1 MKNKFYFLL
10 LFISLAIFSNN
21 VLGQEYEEKSRAD
34 KLAAAKKVNS
44 RGLALKNADTTW
56 TWLSAEWFTVGG
68 NTVDKYD
75 WVESFDDSHDFSA
88 QAQLFLYYQNRNR
101 KFRWENMLETGIA
114 YHQKGD
120 APGKYSSD
128 KINFLT
134 KVNYRVSKKSKFFY
148 SALFALN
155 STFLDN
161 VDAKGN
167 VTKGWMEPGTIEF
180 GPGINFK
187 NKSGSVS
194 IFGSPFT
201 KKTIYVIGMGKEYNN
216 LKKKEKIFYDE
227 TEYREFGFLINS
239 VVLFDITP
247 SIAYTGNYDLFSD
260 YLHNPENVFINL
272 HNTFR
277 FALGKNLA
285 LTWGLNFI
293 YDDHLYAGP
302 QFKSEL
308 GLTFSPKIM
317 TKTPTKPKK

>member
-1 MKNKFYFLL
+1 
-10 LFISLAIFSNN
+10 
-21 VLGQEYEEKSRAD
+21 
-34 KLAAAKKVNS
+34 
-44 RGLALKNADTTW
+44 
-56 TWLSAEWFTVGG
+56 
-68 NTVDKYD
+68 
-75 WVESFDDSHDFSA
+75 
-88 QAQLFLYYQNRNR
+88 
-101 KFRWENMLETGIA
+101 
-114 YHQKGD
+114 
-120 APGKYSSD
+120 
-128 KINFLT
+128 
-134 KVNYRVSKKSKFFY
+134 
-148 SALFALN
+148 LFALN

-194 IFGSPFT
+194 IFGSPIT

-227 TEYREFGFLINS
+227 TQYQELGFLINS
-239 VVLFDITP
+239 TVLFDITP

-260 YLHNPENVFINL
+260 YLHHPENVFINL

-308 GLTFSPKIM
+308 GLTFSPKIQ

>member
-1 MKNKFYFLL
+1 
-10 LFISLAIFSNN
+10 
-21 VLGQEYEEKSRAD
+21 
-34 KLAAAKKVNS
+34 
-44 RGLALKNADTTW
+44 
-56 TWLSAEWFTVGG
+56 
-68 NTVDKYD
+68 
-75 WVESFDDSHDFSA
+75 
-88 QAQLFLYYQNRNR
+88 
-101 KFRWENMLETGIA
+101 
-114 YHQKGD
+114 
-120 APGKYSSD
+120 
-128 KINFLT
+128 
-134 KVNYRVSKKSKFFY
+134 
-148 SALFALN
+148 
-155 STFLDN
+155 
-161 VDAKGN
+161 
-167 VTKGWMEPGTIEF
+167 
-180 GPGINFK
+180 
-187 NKSGSVS
+187 
-194 IFGSPFT
+194 
-201 KKTIYVIGMGKEYNN
+201 MGKEYNN

-317 TKTPTKPKK
+317 TKTPTKPRPKK